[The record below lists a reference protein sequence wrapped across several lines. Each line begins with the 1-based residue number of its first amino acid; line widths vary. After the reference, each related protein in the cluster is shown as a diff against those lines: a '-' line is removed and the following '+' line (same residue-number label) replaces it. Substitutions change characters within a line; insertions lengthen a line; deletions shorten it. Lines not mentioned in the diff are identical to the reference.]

1 MRICRI
7 VHSHKKGY
15 ERDGGYVEV
24 RMRRTLHYSSFA
36 AEALEALNFE
46 DEEGDGEPTIF
57 RVDGTVVPEEA
68 INDLPWTIG
77 RYLKLIQKT
86 PAQLKLGVGYYYQ
99 VSMYALLLMCCSR
112 FIILQTKQ
120 CSSLPA
126 SVCGSS
132 SSTQVKHSSTSASR
146 SSVVFPP
153 GITSNS

>member
-99 VSMYALLLMCCSR
+99 VSMYALLLCCSR

-132 SSTQVKHSSTSASR
+132 SSMQGR
-146 SSVVFPP
+146 
-153 GITSNS
+153 N